1 MFNLKKKRQLVDQI
15 KIDSLHYINL
25 VIIRTSSIGDL
36 VLSTACLN
44 LIKKIES
51 TYPIKFKI
59 SWIGA
64 APSIDF
70 IKAYYPKVNAIDIKK
85 VGFIKTLKKTLS
97 YSKTDIILNLQN
109 NIRAWSFSYILS
121 LVSFVKV
128 NSYDKRAKARNNYI
142 SQALNRGRSQ
152 DLLTSDIDTSFK
164 LFRSMSSS
172 LLDAIKKIINKK
184 KLNINLDID
193 LNLVHP
199 SLDTSSLVL
208 NEDSMKIISDID
220 QSRYNLVISRGGSF
234 NPKKAPINLLTDI
247 FTNLSNLVDKDISS
261 KIDLIFIGSHSDIAL
276 NQELINKLSNSI
288 FKINDYTS
296 KLSLV
301 QTSLLLSRCNILL
314 GNDSLHFHLMEAV
327 GGKSL
332 GLWGPTFE
340 SFGFSCWNPQSRIFS
355 SLLGCR
361 PCSKHGQTPCRF
373 EDYRCFNLIDSSK
386 VASYLAED
394 INNFF
399 KNN

>member
-1 MFNLKKKRQLVDQI
+1 MFSLKKKRQLVNQT
-15 KIDSLHYINL
+15 KTDSLHHINL

-44 LIKKIES
+44 LIEQIES
-51 TYPIKFKI
+51 RYPIKFQI
-59 SWIGA
+59 CWIGA

-70 IKAYYPKVNAIDIKK
+70 IRAYYPRVHAIDIKK
-85 VGFIKTLKKTLS
+85 DGFLKTLKRSLS
-97 YSKTDIILNLQN
+97 YGKADIVLNLQN
-109 NIRAWSFSYILS
+109 NIRAWSFSYMLS
-121 LVSFVKV
+121 LFSFTKV
-128 NSYDKRAKARNNYI
+128 HAYDKRSKARNSYI

-152 DLLTSDIDTSFK
+152 DLLTSDIDTRFK

-172 LLDAIKKIINKK
+172 LLDAIKEIINKD
-184 KLNINLDID
+184 KLNIDLNID
-193 LNLVHP
+193 LNFVHP
-199 SLDTSSLVL
+199 SLDTSSLVS
-208 NEDSMKIISDID
+208 NEDSIKVISDID
-220 QSRYNLVISRGGSF
+220 PSRYNLVISRGGSF
-234 NPKKAPINLLTDI
+234 SPKKAPLSLLNDI
-247 FTNLSNLVDKDISS
+247 FSKLSNLLDGRISS
-261 KIDLIFIGSHSDIAL
+261 KIDLIFIGSRSDTTL
-276 NQELINKLSNSI
+276 NQELINQLCSTY
-288 FKINDYTS
+288 KIKNYTA

-340 SFGFSCWNPQSRIFS
+340 NFGFSCWNPQSRIFS

-373 EDYRCFNLIDSSK
+373 EDYRCFSLIDSSK

-394 INNFF
+394 INSFF
-399 KNN
+399 NKN